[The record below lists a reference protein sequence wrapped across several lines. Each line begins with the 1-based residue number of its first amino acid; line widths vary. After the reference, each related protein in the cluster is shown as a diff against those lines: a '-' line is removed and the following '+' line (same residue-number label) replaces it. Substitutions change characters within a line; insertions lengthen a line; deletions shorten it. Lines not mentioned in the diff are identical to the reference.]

1 LKNFSTLLFLAIFL
15 QIHLQISLTPS
26 SKYSLPSVDRQL
38 LGHFSRVN
46 APSMMFHIFLTYRRA
61 TAWAKTKVFCSRVLL
76 IVHLLDTRNIELSR
90 NRYILGI
97 QTKKFSGGS
106 YVIRPVIVLVHTPWL
121 QSRVAYNMGEARAW
135 LTLTGLYGV
144 RTANSVGILRLTK
157 LRCWGRRCN
166 CW

>member
-1 LKNFSTLLFLAIFL
+1 
-15 QIHLQISLTPS
+15 
-26 SKYSLPSVDRQL
+26 
-38 LGHFSRVN
+38 
-46 APSMMFHIFLTYRRA
+46 M
-61 TAWAKTKVFCSRVLL
+61 AWAKAKVFCFSVLL

-106 YVIRPVIVLVHTPWL
+106 YVIRPVIALVHTPWS
-121 QSRVAYNMGEARAW
+121 QSRVAYEMGEARAE
-135 LTLTGLYGV
+135 LSSTGLYGV

-157 LRCWGRRCN
+157 LRCWGRRWCN